1 MTRREA
7 GIVIGFALLPIFAI
21 GLLTIAAVVLAILP
35 REHTRQLRRKLA
47 SFVMWQWV
55 KGMKISRI
63 AHDWLWSEGN
73 GKPYDYSELG

>member
-7 GIVIGFALLPIFAI
+7 FIVVCFLAFPVFII
-21 GLLTIAAVVLAILP
+21 GLLTIAALIMTILP
-35 REHTRQLRRKLA
+35 REHTQQLRRRLA
-47 SFVMWQWV
+47 GFVMWQWI